1 MNRIETRN
9 IKQYSQIN
17 RTLSVVKPFAVQ
29 TLYVLASLSLSNTE
43 IFGGL
48 SPLGIAFVA
57 AVETQNLPAALL
69 GSIAGYLIGNTS
81 LGALRYIAAVAIA
94 AIASFALKKVIGY
107 TLPAV
112 QAGLLSL
119 GATLATG
126 MAILFTGSVTVPNT
140 ALYLSEALIAG
151 GATYFFKKT
160 FETLQAKKSLKY
172 IKPSLLTC
180 VLMTF
185 GFLLL
190 SFSWLQIGGIS
201 VARVVACFVVLLA
214 ACYSKEFGGAIAG
227 IASGISLSLTGGMGH
242 LLSGYAA
249 GGLLAGLFGQYGR
262 FPAAL
267 CFMAANAVCAFTAQD
282 TQMAALSIIETAI
295 ASVILIFMPAKLRQ
309 RAEEFFS
316 PTMATPGGEG
326 YKNMLR
332 FKLSTAATAIGDIT
346 NSINAASR
354 IINKLAAS
362 DQNAIFEAV
371 QNDVCASCVRKS
383 SCWDYNHEK
392 SSEAFGAMA
401 ATLSA
406 GEKLRKENIPNHFAG
421 NCRKIDE
428 LLEHFE
434 EKFREHTAKS
444 NFEGKVSE
452 LRSVASEQF
461 KAVSSMLENLTQEFT
476 KDLIFN
482 HDAADSAKV
491 ALESVGVNVGELFA
505 FVDETGHMLVQALCG
520 PRRRRVTN
528 KAVTSALYD
537 ATGIEFDAPVVIE
550 ADSGQSMLLFCE
562 KTSFQ
567 VTTGSSQYI
576 GEGQRHCG
584 DAFDYF
590 LDGRGSYITLLS
602 DGMGTGPRA
611 AVDGS
616 MTSSLSSRLVKAG
629 FDYDSVL
636 KTVNSAL
643 MVKSKEESLST
654 LDVLSVNLYSGEAS
668 FLKAGAAASFIYR
681 DGKTMKIECASLP
694 LGILKDVEFQRVSG
708 KLQDGDIVITAS
720 DGAAPLSKE
729 IITQEL
735 QEREDR
741 SAGELAGALARQARN
756 AGKNSKV
763 DDITVI
769 VSVFNAAKDA

>member
-1 MNRIETRN
+1 MKHYN
-9 IKQYSQIN
+9 QIDA
-17 RTLSVVKPFAVQ
+17 VVSAAKPFAAQ
-29 TLYVLASLSLSNTE
+29 TLYVLLSLSLSNTQ
-43 IFGGL
+43 IFGGF

-57 AVETQNLPAALL
+57 AVEVQNLPAALL
-69 GSIAGYLIGNTS
+69 GSLAGYLIGTS
-81 LGALRYIAAVAIA
+81 SITTMRYIAGAAIA
-94 AIASFALKKVIGY
+94 AVASFALKKVLGY

-112 QAGLLSL
+112 HAGLLSL

-126 MAILFTGSVTVPNT
+126 MAVLFTGSITVPNT

-151 GATYFFKKT
+151 GVTYFLKKT
-160 FETLQAKKSLKY
+160 FETLEIKKSLKY

-190 SFSWLQIGGIS
+190 SLSWLQIGGIS
-201 VARVVACFVVLLA
+201 IARVIACFVVLLA

-227 IASGISLSLTGGMGH
+227 IASGVSLSLAGGMGH
-242 LLSGYAA
+242 ILSGYAS

-282 TQMAALSIIETAI
+282 TEMAAQSIIETAI
-295 ASVILIFMPAKLRQ
+295 ASLLLILMPGKLRNK
-309 RAEEFFS
+309 AEEFFS
-316 PTMATPGGEG
+316 PAILSPAGEG

-354 IINKLAAS
+354 IINKLAAT
-362 DQNAIFEAV
+362 DQNAVFEAV
-371 QNDVCASCVRKS
+371 RNDVCASCVRKS
-383 SCWDYNHEK
+383 SCWEYNSEK
-392 SSEAFGAMA
+392 STEAFQSIA
-401 ATLSA
+401 ATLRT
-406 GEKLRKENIPNHFAG
+406 GEKLQKENIPNHFAG
-421 NCRKIDE
+421 NCRQIDT
-428 LLEHFE
+428 LLDCFA

-452 LRSVASEQF
+452 IRGVASEQF
-461 KAVSSMLENLTQEFT
+461 RAVSSMLENLTQEFT

-482 HDAADSAKV
+482 HDAADSARV
-491 ALESVGVNVGELFA
+491 ALESVGVNVSELFA
-505 FVDETGHMLVQALCG
+505 FTDETGHMLVQALCG

-537 ATGIEFDAPVVIE
+537 ATGIDFDAPVVIE

-654 LDVLSVNLYSGEAS
+654 LDVLSVNLYSGDAS

-681 DGKTMKIECASLP
+681 DGKTMRIECASLP

-729 IITQEL
+729 MIAEEL
-735 QEREDR
+735 QEREGR
-741 SAGELAGALARQARN
+741 SPGELAGALARKARN

-769 VSVFNAAKDA
+769 VSVFSTTTEE